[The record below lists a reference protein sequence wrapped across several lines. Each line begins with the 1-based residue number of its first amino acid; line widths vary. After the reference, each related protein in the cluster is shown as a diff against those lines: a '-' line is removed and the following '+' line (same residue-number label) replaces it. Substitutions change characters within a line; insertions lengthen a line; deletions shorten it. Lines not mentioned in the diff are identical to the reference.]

1 MRAVWSFW
9 TKPFT
14 AHYSGMW
21 ASETHH
27 LLAWVLSVET
37 ARKHYPDTALV
48 TDDAGARML
57 VDGLGL
63 AFEHISTEL
72 NALHDEGAGWWTLG
86 KLYAYRSQVRPFV
99 HIDSDVFLWKALP
112 SRIRAASIFAQNPED
127 FPPGGDHCYRPNACT
142 SAIRAIDGW
151 LPEEWAWYAAAGGN
165 RAVNCGVLGG
175 SNVHFLQ
182 HYAELAIEIVRHPR
196 NQAAWPLLGI
206 RWGDAVLIEQYL
218 LSACIEYSKSN
229 ACPKCNSAG
238 ISYLFPSFGNAFN
251 EGAARRLGY
260 THLLGPAKKNK
271 MLMQRLERRV
281 HRDYPEYYER
291 CIKFVTRSR

>member
-9 TKPFT
+9 TKPFR

-37 ARKHYPDTALV
+37 ARKHYPDTSLV

-63 AFEHISTEL
+63 AFEHTSTEL
-72 NALHDEGAGWWTLG
+72 NALRDEDAEWWTLG
-86 KLYAYRSQVRPFV
+86 KLYAYRSQDQPFV
-99 HIDSDVFLWKALP
+99 HIDNDVFLWKALP
-112 SRIRAASIFAQNPED
+112 SWIAAASIFAQNPEV
-127 FPPGGDHCYRPNACT
+127 FPPSGDHCYRPDACA

-175 SNVHFLQ
+175 SNVDFLNY
-182 HYAELAIEIVRHPR
+182 YAALAIDVVRHPR
-196 NQAAWPLLGI
+196 NQAAWSSLEIQRCDP
-206 RWGDAVLIEQYL
+206 VLIEQYL
-218 LSACIEYSKSN
+218 LSACIEYSRSH
-229 ACPKCNSAG
+229 ACPRCNSAG
-238 ISYLFPSFGNAFN
+238 ISYLFGSFGDAFD
-251 EGAARRLGY
+251 EGVARRLGY
-260 THLLGPAKKNK
+260 THLIGTAKKNK
-271 MLMQRLERRV
+271 LLAQRLERRV

-291 CIKFVTRSR
+291 CMKYMAGSG